1 MAIKVEV
8 FSTSTCPHCP
18 AAIDA
23 AEKAKDKLGEAI
35 DVEAIKIDDPEHPEY
50 RQRAVDYQIMA
61 VPTIVIDGE
70 VTFVGAPSEDEL
82 IDALESKLQ
91 ILSFFIFKMTN
102 DNYMGVTTGTIAT
115 ACSLAALDAILDTS
129 DIACVKV
136 ETPKKTLDIIIDECK
151 KLSPTKAYAVAHK
164 NPYNDPDV
172 TVDLAIVSTVEIF
185 DKTGEDDVVI
195 TGGEGVGIITKPGLQ
210 IPVGDYAIN
219 PVPRSMIL
227 KNLKDKIP
235 EGKVAKVAIS
245 IPEGE
250 KIAKKTMNPKL
261 GIVGGISVLG
271 TTGIAR
277 SMSSEAYKN
286 SIVTQLDVALA
297 SNIDN
302 LVFVPGNI
310 GEKLALKK
318 LDVTKEQIVQTGNY
332 VGFMFEEA
340 EKRGITEFT
349 FFGHMGKL
357 IKVAGGLFN
366 TKHAVAD
373 GRREIMVAHAG
384 ICGVGQKD
392 LQRLFDSKTTDDM
405 MDILNELDVSVEVSN
420 SIANAIK
427 DRCKQ
432 RFDLDLNVFLVDME
446 GNFLNDNMEIITKR

>member
-1 MAIKVEV
+1 
-8 FSTSTCPHCP
+8 
-18 AAIDA
+18 
-23 AEKAKDKLGEAI
+23 
-35 DVEAIKIDDPEHPEY
+35 
-50 RQRAVDYQIMA
+50 
-61 VPTIVIDGE
+61 
-70 VTFVGAPSEDEL
+70 
-82 IDALESKLQ
+82 
-91 ILSFFIFKMTN
+91 MTN
-102 DNYMGVTTGTIAT
+102 DNYTGVTTGTVAT
-115 ACSLAALDAILDTS
+115 ACSLAALDVILDSS

-151 KLSPTKAYAVAHK
+151 RISDVKAYAVAHK

-172 TVDLAIVSTVEIF
+172 TVDLAIVSTVELLDRTADESNVI
-185 DKTGEDDVVI
+185 I
-195 TGGEGVGIITKPGLQ
+195 TGGPGVGIITKPGLQ
-210 IPVGDYAIN
+210 VPVGEYAIN
-219 PVPRSMIL
+219 PVPRRMIVE
-227 KNLKDKIP
+227 NLTDIVPDGKI
-235 EGKVAKVAIS
+235 AKVTIS

-297 SNIDN
+297 SNVGD

-310 GEKLALKK
+310 GEKLALKR
-318 LDVTKEQIVQTGNY
+318 LDIGKEQIVQTGNY

-340 EKRGITEFT
+340 EKRGIKKFI

-357 IKVAGGLFN
+357 IKVAGGIFN

-373 GRREIMVAHAG
+373 GRREIMVTHAAL
-384 ICGVGQKD
+384 CGVNQNN

-405 MDILNELDVSVEVSN
+405 MDILNELNVSVEVSN
-420 SIANAIK
+420 SIARAIH
-427 DRCKQ
+427 DRCMQ
-432 RFDLDLNVFLVDME
+432 RFEIDLDVILVDME
-446 GNFLNDNMEIITKR
+446 GNFLNDNFII

>member
-1 MAIKVEV
+1 
-8 FSTSTCPHCP
+8 
-18 AAIDA
+18 
-23 AEKAKDKLGEAI
+23 
-35 DVEAIKIDDPEHPEY
+35 
-50 RQRAVDYQIMA
+50 
-61 VPTIVIDGE
+61 
-70 VTFVGAPSEDEL
+70 
-82 IDALESKLQ
+82 
-91 ILSFFIFKMTN
+91 MTN
-102 DNYMGVTTGTIAT
+102 DNYIGVTTGTIAT
-115 ACSLAALDAILDTS
+115 ACSLAALDAILDTP

-151 KLSPTKAYAVAHK
+151 KVSPDKAYAVAHK

-172 TVDLAIVSTVEIF
+172 TVDLAIVSTVELF
-185 DKTGEDDVVI
+185 DKTGGEDVVI
-195 TGGEGVGIITKPGLQ
+195 TGGEGVGKITKPGLQ

-219 PVPRSMIL
+219 PVPRSMIV
-227 KNLKDKIP
+227 KNLKDKLP
-235 EGKVAKVAIS
+235 EGKSVKVTIS

-250 KIAKKTMNPKL
+250 SIAKKTMNPKL

-297 SNIDN
+297 SNIEN

-318 LDVTKEQIVQTGNY
+318 LNVTKEQIVQTGNY

-420 SIANAIK
+420 SIADAIK

-446 GNFLNDNMEIITKR
+446 GNFLNDNMKRDTLK

>member
-1 MAIKVEV
+1 
-8 FSTSTCPHCP
+8 
-18 AAIDA
+18 
-23 AEKAKDKLGEAI
+23 
-35 DVEAIKIDDPEHPEY
+35 
-50 RQRAVDYQIMA
+50 
-61 VPTIVIDGE
+61 
-70 VTFVGAPSEDEL
+70 
-82 IDALESKLQ
+82 
-91 ILSFFIFKMTN
+91 MTN
-102 DNYMGVTTGTIAT
+102 ENYTGVTTGTVAT
-115 ACSLAALDAILDTS
+115 ACSLAALDAILDSS
-129 DIACVKV
+129 DIACVTV

-151 KLSPTKAYAVAHK
+151 RVSDVEAYAVAHK

-172 TVDLAIVSTVEIF
+172 TVDLAIVSTVELM
-185 DKTGEDDVVI
+185 DKTDEDVDVII
-195 TGGEGVGIITKPGLQ
+195 TGGEGVGKITKPGLQ

-219 PVPRSMIL
+219 PVPRRMIV
-227 KNLKDKIP
+227 KNLADRIP
-235 EGKVAKVAIS
+235 EGKVAKVTIS

-261 GIVGGISVLG
+261 GIIGGISVLG

-297 SNIDN
+297 SNIDD

-310 GEKLALKK
+310 GEKLALKR
-318 LDVTKEQIVQTGNY
+318 LNVTKEQIVQTGNY

-340 EKRGITEFT
+340 EKRGITKFT

-373 GRREIMVAHAG
+373 GRREIMVAHAAL
-384 ICGVGQKD
+384 CGAGKED

-405 MDILNELDVSVEVSN
+405 MDILNELNISVEVSN
-420 SIANAIK
+420 SIAEAIRE
-427 DRCKQ
+427 RCKQ

-446 GNFLNDNMEIITKR
+446 GNYLNDNMEIRTEK

>member
-1 MAIKVEV
+1 
-8 FSTSTCPHCP
+8 
-18 AAIDA
+18 
-23 AEKAKDKLGEAI
+23 
-35 DVEAIKIDDPEHPEY
+35 
-50 RQRAVDYQIMA
+50 
-61 VPTIVIDGE
+61 
-70 VTFVGAPSEDEL
+70 
-82 IDALESKLQ
+82 
-91 ILSFFIFKMTN
+91 MTN
-102 DNYMGVTTGTIAT
+102 DNYTGVTTGTVAT
-115 ACSLAALDAILDTS
+115 ACSLAALDAIVDSS

-151 KLSPTKAYAVAHK
+151 RISDVKAYAVAHK

-172 TVDLAIVSTVEIF
+172 TVDLAIVSTVELLDMTSEESNVI
-185 DKTGEDDVVI
+185 I

-210 IPVGDYAIN
+210 VPVGDYAIN
-219 PVPRSMIL
+219 PVPRRMIIN
-227 KNLKDKIP
+227 NLKDIVP
-235 EGKVAKVAIS
+235 EGKVAKVTIS

-297 SNIDN
+297 SDIED

-310 GEKLALKK
+310 GEKLALKR
-318 LDVTKEQIVQTGNY
+318 LGIAKEQIVQTGNY

-340 EKRGITEFT
+340 EKRGINKFT

-357 IKVAGGLFN
+357 IKVAGGIFN

-373 GRREIMVAHAG
+373 GRREIMVTHAAL
-384 ICGVGQKD
+384 CGVNHKD

-405 MDILNELDVSVEVSN
+405 MDILNELNVSVEVSN
-420 SIANAIK
+420 SIARAIR
-427 DRCKQ
+427 DRCMQ
-432 RFDLDLNVFLVDME
+432 RFEIDLNVILVDME
-446 GNFLNDNMEIITKR
+446 GTFLNDNFII